1 MVTEKLFLEVFLF
14 LCFALQKNDK
24 SENINMRQPL
34 SFFLL
39 FIFMTLGILLASLV
53 LGPLASARRL
63 PDSDQQGLIHQ
74 GGYITRNAWA
84 LGTAKGGLIV

>member
-1 MVTEKLFLEVFLF
+1 MVTEKLFLEVVLF

-39 FIFMTLGILLASLV
+39 FIFMTLGIRRQPSL
-53 LGPLASARRL
+53 GNFGFCPEA
-63 PDSDQQGLIHQ
+63 
-74 GGYITRNAWA
+74 T
-84 LGTAKGGLIV
+84 